1 MWSCCLAEEIHAR
14 GCIDD
19 NSIGIRSD
27 LPKMKNSFHNYVKLP
42 TANAQ
47 SLFLSYGGETSQ
59 LHTSTSRID
68 SARRPNSQNGPRHHS
83 QPSHSH
89 QNHSSHSRFQTMQQT
104 SSGPPHS
111 NTTAATHQQK
121 TSFDFSQFQLQ
132 ATPND
137 SFSRSRNLFI
147 NDTSPRDSSQ
157 FLTQQQSVM
166 TLSKESIGKVRPGSA
181 NTPRLIGNRPM
192 SSPAGFRLY
201 QRS

>member
-1 MWSCCLAEEIHAR
+1 VWSCCLAEEIHAR

-42 TANAQ
+42 ATNSQ
-47 SLFLSYGGETSQ
+47 SAFLSYGGETSQ

-68 SARRPNSQNGPRHHS
+68 SARRPNSQNGQHHHS
-83 QPSHSH
+83 QQGHPH
-89 QNHSSHSRFQTMQQT
+89 QNNSSHSRFKTAQQN

-111 NTTAATHQQK
+111 NTTTGTHQQK

-137 SFSRSRNLFI
+137 SFFHSRNLFI
-147 NDTSPRDSSQ
+147 NDTSRDGSQ

-166 TLSKESIGKVRPGSA
+166 TLSKESIGKVRPGSS
-181 NTPRLIGNRPM
+181 NTPRLKGNRPM